1 MNMLFLQTIGGYMD
15 IREVGRRVYIS
26 LCNANSR
33 NQGREIFVS
42 LDDLVRDVQSGAS
55 VEISREQIVDAIEND
70 PFRQVNAY
78 GVITNIPLFDT
89 GRTNGVLTSVQL
101 PKLAYENPEQ
111 WGLD

>member
-26 LCNANSR
+26 LSNANSR
-33 NQGREIFVS
+33 NHGREIFVS
-42 LDDLVRDVQSGAS
+42 LDDLVKDVQSGAS
-55 VEISREQIVDAIEND
+55 VEISRKQIVDAIEND

-78 GVITNIPLFDT
+78 GVVTNIPLFNT
-89 GRTNGVLTSVQL
+89 GHTNGVLTSVQL
-101 PKLAYENPEQ
+101 PKLGYENPEQ